1 MSLLLT
7 ILGVLVVV
15 VGIVG
20 LVLPMIPGVAV
31 IFLGILLIAWADGF
45 TRIGP
50 GMIFVMMALMMLAL
64 VADNVAGMFGAR
76 KAGASGWGVA
86 GAGVGALLGLPFGL
100 PGIILGPAVGA
111 LAFEYLK
118 NPDMRRAGRA
128 GLGGLFGFVLA
139 ILAKSAFAVLI
150 IGLAVLAYVF

>member
-7 ILGVLVVV
+7 ILGVLVVG

-20 LVLPMIPGVAV
+20 LILPMIPGVAV
-31 IFLGILLIAWADGF
+31 IFLGILLIAWADDF

-100 PGIILGPAVGA
+100 LGIILGPAVGA

>member
-7 ILGVLVVV
+7 ILGVLVVG

-20 LVLPMIPGVAV
+20 LILPMIPGVAV
-31 IFLGILLIAWADGF
+31 IFLGILLIAWADDF

>member
-7 ILGVLVVV
+7 ILGVLVVG

-20 LVLPMIPGVAV
+20 LILPMIPGVAV
-31 IFLGILLIAWADGF
+31 IFLGILLIAWADDF

-100 PGIILGPAVGA
+100 PGIVLGPAVGA